1 MHPHHQE
8 PAPTPAERRGALLFA
23 LCCSMIG
30 LLALSDDE
38 QRVTPPRL
46 DPPVARSVHTRTA
59 TPEDAPSA
67 EAGPRAAPAGA
78 RVVPG
83 ELMLHLGPGVDVD
96 AFAAEHGLE
105 VRGRP
110 RRAGPVLLGRTGADE
125 GALLAQLGADPRVLS
140 ANRNGVS
147 VGAQALSGGD
157 DDGMELGG
165 AVYERSVYVA
175 PDDDGEGGPDAPAAA
190 GSPDGPASPSL
201 AYAGLQTHRQQV
213 RAGGLLP
220 GSATVGVAVI
230 DSGVAVASPGC
241 APPLSIGGI
250 AGDSG
255 ADLVDGDAC
264 ALDLNQHGT
273 HIASTIASYGN
284 EVLGVAPGV
293 RVISYRV
300 LDADNRGS
308 EWALVQALWDVAVDD
323 RVDMVNMSL
332 TFAPG
337 FVPSDD
343 LRWALD
349 AVADAGKP
357 MVAAAGNNGL
367 PEVGWPAAHPAVIA
381 VGSVCRT
388 AAGGWVRAPYSNHG
402 PQIDV
407 MAPGGCLDRDVDG
420 NGYVDGVLAATI
432 GAKTPTQAGWWWMS
446 GTSQA
451 AAVVSG
457 AGVVDVPGTVSQAWA
472 APTSGHAYTRP
483 LYVAML
489 PLLQDML
496 DRTVR
501 PRADLSVLD
510 ANGAPVAGVRVVG
523 SFTGTTQAGFACVT
537 DSQGRCT
544 ARGPAVAA
552 SATAA
557 QAWTVQVGRV
567 VDPAGFATPAQA
579 VLFVDDDLQ
588 AMYAALQ
595 ARGWGDALLAFEWFD
610 RAAGGVR
617 TKASTTLS
625 NAGTGISTSPFG
637 IILTPPA
644 LGGLGVVG
652 GSSTVQVAL
661 STLSGT
667 GISTSPFGVRIVTLP
682 AGGQLVAL
690 EGSGIS
696 TSPFGARSVLLPD
709 TARCPACVVP
719 SSLMT
724 SLETGTVTGASATV
738 QSWSVTDK
746 LEGGGWINSVGAG
759 AADVVASSLAAQS
772 PVPVAAS
779 MPPVEHR

>member
-1 MHPHHQE
+1 
-8 PAPTPAERRGALLFA
+8 
-23 LCCSMIG
+23 
-30 LLALSDDE
+30 
-38 QRVTPPRL
+38 
-46 DPPVARSVHTRTA
+46 
-59 TPEDAPSA
+59 
-67 EAGPRAAPAGA
+67 
-78 RVVPG
+78 
-83 ELMLHLGPGVDVD
+83 
-96 AFAAEHGLE
+96 
-105 VRGRP
+105 
-110 RRAGPVLLGRTGADE
+110 
-125 GALLAQLGADPRVLS
+125 
-140 ANRNGVS
+140 
-147 VGAQALSGGD
+147 
-157 DDGMELGG
+157 
-165 AVYERSVYVA
+165 
-175 PDDDGEGGPDAPAAA
+175 
-190 GSPDGPASPSL
+190 
-201 AYAGLQTHRQQV
+201 
-213 RAGGLLP
+213 
-220 GSATVGVAVI
+220 
-230 DSGVAVASPGC
+230 
-241 APPLSIGGI
+241 
-250 AGDSG
+250 
-255 ADLVDGDAC
+255 
-264 ALDLNQHGT
+264 
-273 HIASTIASYGN
+273 
-284 EVLGVAPGV
+284 
-293 RVISYRV
+293 
-300 LDADNRGS
+300 
-308 EWALVQALWDVAVDD
+308 
-323 RVDMVNMSL
+323 
-332 TFAPG
+332 
-337 FVPSDD
+337 
-343 LRWALD
+343 
-349 AVADAGKP
+349 

-388 AAGGWVRAPYSNHG
+388 ATGGWVRAPYSNHG

-451 AAVVSG
+451 AAVVSGAVATALAEGLDAEAARYALPRGAVSLGRSSWTVGSG

-552 SATAA
+552 TPGAA

-610 RAAGGVR
+610 RASGGVR

-667 GISTSPFGVRIVTLP
+667 GISTSPFGVRIVTLG

-709 TARCPACVVP
+709 TASCPACVVP

-779 MPPVEHR
+779 MPPIQHR